1 MMVEE
6 TTGVRGGGEF
16 LGFAGKR
23 PQQLKEKMT
32 GLWKEEE
39 EKEVEEVELKVRE
52 VARRLD
58 DVEGGIDLEVEKV
71 VEEKELKRGE
81 IEWRVE
87 EVVKVVEPR
96 VEGVNISSA
105 INLRFFRSDLISTLQ
120 LMLWNGYIRKSIS
133 QENSDFD
140 IFLKDINAPPPFTS
154 CRIKKLCLGPCILW

>member
-1 MMVEE
+1 
-6 TTGVRGGGEF
+6 
-16 LGFAGKR
+16 
-23 PQQLKEKMT
+23 MT

-87 EVVKVVEPR
+87 EVVKVVDPR
-96 VEGVNISSA
+96 VEEGVKGI
-105 INLRFFRSDLISTLQ
+105 IVEKVEGKGIEEGKRVDVV
-120 LMLWNGYIRKSIS
+120 
-133 QENSDFD
+133 
-140 IFLKDINAPPPFTS
+140 
-154 CRIKKLCLGPCILW
+154 